1 MQDGQTLSEI
11 HVWYL
16 AKLRFV
22 PNLGSGS
29 LVVGES
35 QVHLVV
41 LGCHSKLRNGDI
53 QSRQPLAV
61 PAVQPVED
69 GIVCWVLKSWPIFEQ
84 KTPREV
90 PVVAGLSTNGH
101 IS

>member
-35 QVHLVV
+35 QVHCCTAVRMMAV
-41 LGCHSKLRNGDI
+41 LGHSDVSFYFN
-53 QSRQPLAV
+53 S
-61 PAVQPVED
+61 
-69 GIVCWVLKSWPIFEQ
+69 F
-84 KTPREV
+84 
-90 PVVAGLSTNGH
+90 
-101 IS
+101 

>member
-35 QVHLVV
+35 SRRFTVALLSRMMAV
-41 LGCHSKLRNGDI
+41 LGHSDVSFYFN
-53 QSRQPLAV
+53 S
-61 PAVQPVED
+61 
-69 GIVCWVLKSWPIFEQ
+69 F
-84 KTPREV
+84 
-90 PVVAGLSTNGH
+90 
-101 IS
+101 